1 MMKAITCPYAWDCG
15 ITFEPEALSEHD
27 LDFLQNATAKR
38 MTFMMLDCPHCS
50 REFNFDT
57 VAWQATGMGYTDP
70 ALPVVKQ
77 KKTVPQLKAILKKE
91 TIEIPAPYLDY
102 LSSSHFRSELTVFES
117 EANFIV
123 YDLAELCEP
132 TVVDGKSYL
141 TVAQLKGFAHSLAA
155 LFPFPE
161 KDTSKF
167 TWAMLSEC
175 WVIGHEGTRLLFIDC
190 RDSNALWIFHPDGGD
205 VEQTNLTIMEL
216 SDTIQ

>member
-1 MMKAITCPYAWDCG
+1 MMKAITCPYSWDCG
-15 ITFEPEALSEHD
+15 ITFETEALSAQN
-27 LDFLQNATAKR
+27 LGFLQTAAHKR

-50 REFNFDT
+50 REFKFDT

-70 ALPVVKQ
+70 ALPVAKQ
-77 KKTVPQLKAILKKE
+77 KKTVPQLKAILKKAK
-91 TIEIPAPYLDY
+91 IAMPAPYLDY
-102 LSSSHFRSELTVFES
+102 LTSSAFRPELAVFES
-117 EANFIV
+117 EANFMV

-155 LFPFPE
+155 FFPLPE
-161 KDTSKF
+161 KGTSEF

-175 WVIGHEGTRLLFIDC
+175 LVMGYEGSRLLFIDC

-205 VEQTNLTIMEL
+205 VEQTHLTLTEL
-216 SDTIQ
+216 LDKRQ